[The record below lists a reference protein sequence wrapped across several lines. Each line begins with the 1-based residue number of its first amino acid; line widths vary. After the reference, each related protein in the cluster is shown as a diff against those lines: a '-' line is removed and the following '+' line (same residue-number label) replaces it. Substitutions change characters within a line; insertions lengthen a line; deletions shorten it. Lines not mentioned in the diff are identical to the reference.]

1 MKFIVKAPS
10 APSPS
15 PSPSSLV
22 ASAPRVRVRTF
33 LVGVPLLAGLCVLSV
48 YADMV
53 TRVIQ
58 FGVLQMAPPVVVALL
73 ILVLINRGL
82 LRLTKREW
90 LNRGELVVIYAMLLV
105 GAMVSTRGLMEKLIP
120 ALVYLPY
127 FATRENRYNEM
138 LTAHLPAWAVP
149 FTPASAT
156 ASPVVSGYFEGNGA
170 VPWAAWI
177 GPLCAWFAL
186 IGCAML
192 VFLCLATLLR
202 RQWMDNEQLRFP
214 LTALPLAMIRDRSD
228 GDRSDGAPFLA
239 NRMMWIG
246 FAISFFVFGIN
257 GLHANYAEWP
267 QLVTNFNLGDLFSE
281 RPWTSMGYMALFTSL
296 AAVGIAYF
304 LPLDLLFSL
313 WFFYL
318 LAHLQDVGATQMGFL
333 PTPEWT
339 RYQAVGG
346 YVALALAQARI
357 GWPYYRQVWQ
367 TAFGR
372 TKPLDDSGELMSYRA
387 AILGLTA
394 GFAGIVIWLMLAGMN
409 PVLAA
414 AQMGIY
420 LFLVAVIL
428 SRGVAEGGLLITEA
442 SFVPSQFID
451 LFYHLPGAGATNLT
465 MVGLTQAT
473 FSRDLRGLLL
483 ASFLDDQKMAKEVG
497 LHQRTLLK
505 SLVLALIVAF
515 AVASFTFL
523 TLTYSKGALALYD
536 YPTMNSRWMFELAQ
550 GKMENATPPPGATQY
565 GGFALGIALTAGMA
579 WARTMFAGFPFNPLG
594 YVLAPTW
601 AMTVLWFPCLLAW
614 SIKSVVMKFGGIETF
629 RKLAPLMLGLVL
641 GEFCA
646 AVFWVGGNVLRNW
659 SVPEFP
665 WP

>member
-1 MKFIVKAPS
+1 MKSTPNFTDVTPEPARSADAP
-10 APSPS
+10 
-15 PSPSSLV
+15 
-22 ASAPRVRVRTF
+22 VRVRARAF
-33 LVGVPLLAGLCVLSV
+33 LVGVPLLIGLCVLSV

-53 TRVIQ
+53 TRVVQ

-73 ILVLINRGL
+73 ILVLLNRGL
-82 LRLTKREW
+82 LRLTKRAW
-90 LNRGELVVIYAMLLV
+90 LNRGELVVIYSMLLV

-120 ALVYLPY
+120 SLVYLPY

-138 LTAHLPAWAVP
+138 LTAHLPSWAVP
-149 FTPASAT
+149 FTPAAAT
-156 ASPVVSGYFEGNGA
+156 TSPVASGYFEGSGA

-186 IGCAML
+186 IGCAMS

-214 LTALPLAMIRDRSD
+214 LTALPLALIR
-228 GDRSDGAPFLA
+228 DRSDGAPFFA
-239 NRMMWIG
+239 NRMMWLG
-246 FAISFFVFGIN
+246 FALSFCVFGIN
-257 GLHANYAEWP
+257 GLHANFSEWP
-267 QLVTNFNLGDLFSE
+267 QMITNFDLGGMFSE

-339 RYQAVGG
+339 RYQSVGG
-346 YVALALAQARI
+346 YIALALAQARI
-357 GWPYYRQVWQ
+357 GWPYYCQVWQ
-367 TAFGR
+367 TAWCR
-372 TKPLDDSGELMSYRA
+372 DKPLDDSTELMSYRA

-409 PVLAA
+409 PILAA

-451 LFYHLPGAGATNLT
+451 LFYHLPSAGATNLT

-497 LHQRTLLK
+497 LNQRTLLK
-505 SLVLALIVAF
+505 SLILALFVAF
-515 AVASFTFL
+515 GVASFTFL
-523 TLTYSKGALALYD
+523 TLAYSKGALALYD
-536 YPTMNSRWMFELAQ
+536 YPTANSKWMFELAQ
-550 GKMENATPPPGATQY
+550 GKMENSTPPPGATEY
-565 GGFALGIALTAGMA
+565 GGFALGLAATAGMA
-579 WARTMFAGFPFNPLG
+579 WARTMFAWFPFNPLG

-601 AMTVLWFPCLLAW
+601 AMTVLWFPCFLAW
-614 SIKSVVMKFGGIETF
+614 SIKSAVMRFGGIDTF

-646 AVFWVGGNVLRNW
+646 AVFWVLGNLARGW

>member
-1 MKFIVKAPS
+1 MKS
-10 APSPS
+10 APASK
-15 PSPSSLV
+15 
-22 ASAPRVRVRTF
+22 SAPVAAQPTLAEDTTASNAVRARAF
-33 LVGVPLLAGLCVLSV
+33 LVGIPLLSGLCVLSV

-53 TRVIQ
+53 TRVVQ

-73 ILVLINRGL
+73 CLVLINRGL
-82 LRLTKREW
+82 LRLTKRAW
-90 LNRGELVVIYAMLLV
+90 LNRGELVVIYSMLLV

-127 FATRENRYNEM
+127 YATRENRYNEM

-149 FTPASAT
+149 FTPGAANTPVASD
-156 ASPVVSGYFEGNGA
+156 YFEGNGA
-170 VPWAAWI
+170 VPWGAWI
-177 GPLCAWFAL
+177 GPLFAWFAL

-214 LTALPLAMIRDRSD
+214 LTALPLALIR
-228 GDRSDGAPFLA
+228 DRSDGAPFLA

-246 FAISFFVFGIN
+246 FALSFCVFGIN
-257 GLHANYAEWP
+257 GLHANFSEWP
-267 QLVTNFNLGDLFSE
+267 QLVTNFNLGDMFSE

-318 LAHLQDVGATQMGFL
+318 LAHLQDVGATQMGFI

-346 YVALALAQARI
+346 YIALALAQARI
-357 GWPYYRQVWQ
+357 GWPYYKQVWQ

-372 TKPLDDSGELMSYRA
+372 AKPLDDSNELMSYRA
-387 AILGLTA
+387 AILGLVA
-394 GFAGIVIWLMLAGMN
+394 GFVGIVIWLMLAGMN
-409 PVLAA
+409 PILAA

-451 LFYHLPGAGATNLT
+451 LFYHLPSAGATNLT

-505 SLVLALIVAF
+505 SLVLALVVAF
-515 AVASFTFL
+515 AVASFSFL
-523 TLTYSKGALALYD
+523 TLAYSKGALALYD

-550 GKMENATPPPGATQY
+550 GKMEGTTPPPGATEY
-565 GGFALGIALTAGMA
+565 GGFALGLAATAGMA
-579 WARTMFAGFPFNPLG
+579 WARTMFSWFPFNPLG

-614 SIKSVVMKFGGIETF
+614 SLKSTVMRFGGIETF

-646 AVFWVGGNVLRNW
+646 AVFWVLGNVLRGW